1 MSPAGAT
8 IATIGYQGAA
18 PARFIEALQEAGIEM
33 LVDVRA
39 APWSRRPE
47 FVQRALAAML
57 AEAGIAYGHR
67 PVLGNPEKGRQA
79 AKAGES
85 YQTIYNAHLDT
96 APARTAIAAL
106 AAEAPVRRLCLMC
119 MERDPAHC
127 HRSLLADRLARD
139 FGVAVDHLSV
149 GARQMSLF

>member
-1 MSPAGAT
+1 M
-8 IATIGYQGAA
+8 
-18 PARFIEALQEAGIEM
+18 
-33 LVDVRA
+33 
-39 APWSRRPE
+39 PWSRRPE